1 MTSIVVGPG
10 LGRDDS
16 LFDTL
21 DIVLTRALEDKN
33 MTLVGDA
40 DFLWFLS
47 DSPNKHKLI
56 EKVKQLKHRAVLSP
70 NIVEF

>member
-21 DIVLTRALEDKN
+21 DIVLTRVLEDKN

-47 DSPNKHKLI
+47 DFPNKH
-56 EKVKQLKHRAVLSP
+56 
-70 NIVEF
+70 